1 MSSANLDLVRS
12 IYAAWERGDFTSV
25 EWAHPDI
32 ELVTPD
38 GPEPGRWT
46 GLADVSARWRDFASA
61 WEDYHIEADEFREL
75 GDERVLVLTRV
86 GGRGKTTGL
95 DLTRMGTA
103 GANLWDLRDGKV
115 MRYVSYFDRE
125 RALDDLGLAPEAS

>member
-1 MSSANLDLVRS
+1 MSENLNLVRS
-12 IYAAWERGDFTSV
+12 IYADWEHGDFTSV

-32 ELVTPD
+32 ELVWAD

-61 WEDYHIEADEFREL
+61 WEHYHIEADEFREL

-86 GGRGKTTGL
+86 GGKGKTSGL
-95 DLTRMGTA
+95 DLTQMGTA
-103 GANLWDLRDGKV
+103 GANLFDLRDGKV
-115 MRYVSYFDRE
+115 MRYVSYYDRE
-125 RALDDLGLAPEAS
+125 RALADLGLAPEAS